1 MTFSLTIP
9 TEKLELLV
17 NNKQRFE
24 RIAEDNHKP
33 SDS

>member
-9 TEKLELLV
+9 TGKLELLV
-17 NNKQRFE
+17 NNKHRFE
-24 RIAEDNHKP
+24 RIAEDNRKL

>member
-17 NNKQRFE
+17 NNKRRFE
-24 RIAEDNHKP
+24 RIAEDNRKL